1 MQIIQEKHSHPIPNK
16 LQR

>member
-1 MQIIQEKHSHPIPNK
+1 MQIIQEKYSHPIPNK